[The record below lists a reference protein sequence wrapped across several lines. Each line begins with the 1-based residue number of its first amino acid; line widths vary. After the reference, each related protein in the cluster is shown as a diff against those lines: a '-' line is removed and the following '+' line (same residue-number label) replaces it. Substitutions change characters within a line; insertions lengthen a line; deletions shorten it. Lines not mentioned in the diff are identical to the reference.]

1 MPLTGA
7 EPARRH
13 VPATAACKA
22 AALADMF
29 EASWSPGGV
38 GGGLDAMLLG
48 DVPRKKRKLGWIN
61 GERINGL
68 FHLLIYW
75 GLLGY
80 VGVITHFLAIY

>member
-29 EASWSPGGV
+29 EAMGVPGGV

-48 DVPRKKRKLGWIN
+48 DVQEGTEVNGWIN

-68 FHLLIYW
+68 LFHLLVRIN
-75 GLLGY
+75 GL
-80 VGVITHFLAIY
+80 